1 MDELEFRRR
10 LLAQPHDKDKA
21 LLEYAQQSPERLA
34 LVNELK
40 SFDKELQQ
48 AMQVPVPES
57 LADKIILR
65 QSMSDDGSDVCVP
78 MPRSVKRPWYLA
90 LAASIAIVF
99 SVALYQLNSPTL
111 TIGEHALAHVYHE
124 IDSLESQDRL
134 DMATVNARLS
144 ELGGQLS
151 ALPGEVTYA
160 RFCRF
165 KGQKSLHLVFE
176 SDFGPMTVFIV
187 PTNNE
192 YLGDN
197 YFSDQRFAGR
207 VSHFPQG
214 DAILVAAAKA
224 PIDEYQSRINQSLHW
239 L

>member
-10 LLAQPHDKDKA
+10 LLAQPHDKDKT
-21 LLEYAQQSPERLA
+21 LLEYAQQSPERMGLA
-34 LVNELK
+34 NELK
-40 SFDKELQQ
+40 SFDKELRQ
-48 AMQVPVPES
+48 AMNVQVPEN
-57 LADKIILR
+57 LADKIILK
-65 QSMSDDGSDVCVP
+65 QSMSDDLAANDGPTSH
-78 MPRSVKRPWYLA
+78 SAKRPWYLA
-90 LAASIAIVF
+90 LVASVAMVF
-99 SVALYQLNSPTL
+99 TVALYQLNSPTL

-124 IDSLESQDRL
+124 IDSLESQERL
-134 DMATVNARLS
+134 DIATVNARLA
-144 ELGGQLS
+144 ELGGQLN

-192 YLGDN
+192 YLGDS